1 MMLRSE
7 CVVLDSNPHWL
18 RAETMVK
25 DVWKVWHSKRRLS
38 ASGVQGCFICIWGT
52 GVVREPIEQPV
63 QLHRKENWNSFEN
76 HPEQSSAV
84 CLRRLAQTPCIDR
97 L

>member
-38 ASGVQGCFICIWGT
+38 ASGVQGCLSAS
-52 GVVREPIEQPV
+52 GVQEWS
-63 QLHRKENWNSFEN
+63 EN
-76 HPEQSSAV
+76 Q
-84 CLRRLAQTPCIDR
+84 
-97 L
+97 